1 MITSQKV
8 NWKTIYKVQF
18 SNNIILKDKIE
29 KKRIKLLDGEIKK
42 QNNIQLKKDKKNE
55 PSQHRSTCDLG

>member
-18 SNNIILKDKIE
+18 SNNIILKDKI
-29 KKRIKLLDGEIKK
+29 KKKKIKLLDGEIKK
-42 QNNIQLKKDKKNE
+42 QNNIQLKIIIIN
-55 PSQHRSTCDLG
+55 

>member
-8 NWKTIYKVQF
+8 NWKTIYKAQF

-29 KKRIKLLDGEIKK
+29 KKKIKLLDGEIKK
-42 QNNIQLKKDKKNE
+42 QNNIQLKIIIIN
-55 PSQHRSTCDLG
+55 